1 MADFLTAYAPLARY
15 EGGWCNDPAD
25 RGGATY
31 AGIARNFFPAW
42 PGWAVIDAARSHP
55 SFQQGAAAFSRHL
68 SVLPDLSDAVRDW
81 YRTEWW
87 DRLGLG
93 SLPQALANEIFE
105 QAVNLG
111 KGGAGRL
118 LQRVI
123 NAFNWDKGGKK
134 PLFPDLVVDGAIGPR
149 TLDGLALLLRARTS
163 EAALVHALNC
173 MQGAHYINLAA
184 GKPSQRRFTDGW
196 LTRTHA
202 AEPLGE

>member
-1 MADFLTAYAPLARY
+1 MADFLTAYAPLSRY

-25 RGGATY
+25 RGGETY

-42 PGWAVIDAARSHP
+42 PGWAVIDAARAHP

-68 SVLPDLSDAVRDW
+68 SALPDLSDAVRDW

-87 DRLGLG
+87 ERLGLG

-123 NAFNWDKGGKK
+123 NAFNWDKAGKK

-149 TLDGLALLLRARTS
+149 TLDGLALLLRSRTN

-196 LTRTHA
+196 LTRTHS
-202 AEPLGE
+202 AEPLEG

>member
-25 RGGATY
+25 RGGETY
-31 AGIARNFFPAW
+31 AGIARHFFPDW
-42 PGWAVIDAARSHP
+42 PGWTVIDAARSHP
-55 SFQQGAAAFSRHL
+55 SFRQGAAAFSRHL
-68 SVLPDLSDAVRDW
+68 AALPALTDAVRDW
-81 YRTEWW
+81 YRREWW

-93 SLPQALANEIFE
+93 NLPQALANEIFE
-105 QAVNLG
+105 QSVNLG

-123 NAFNWDKGGKK
+123 NAFNWDKARKQ
-134 PLFPDLVVDGAIGPR
+134 PLFPDLAVDGAIGPR
-149 TLDGLALLLRARTS
+149 TLDGLALLLRSRTH

-184 GKPSQRRFTDGW
+184 GTPSQRRFTDGW

-202 AEPLGE
+202 AEPLEG

>member
-25 RGGATY
+25 RGGETY

-42 PGWAVIDAARSHP
+42 TGWAVIDAARAHP
-55 SFQQGAAAFSRHL
+55 SFRQGAAAFSRHL
-68 SVLPDLSDAVRDW
+68 AALPALTDAVRDW
-81 YRTEWW
+81 YRREWW

-93 SLPQALANEIFE
+93 SLPQALADEIFE
-105 QAVNLG
+105 QSVNLG

-123 NAFNWDKGGKK
+123 NAFNWDKARKQ
-134 PLFPDLVVDGAIGPR
+134 PLFPDLAVDGAIGPR
-149 TLDGLALLLRARTS
+149 TLDGLALLLRSRTH
-163 EAALVHALNC
+163 EEALVHALNC

-184 GKPSQRRFTDGW
+184 GTPSQRRFTDGW

-202 AEPLGE
+202 AEPLEG

>member
-25 RGGATY
+25 RGGETY

-42 PGWAVIDAARSHP
+42 PGWAVIDAARAHP

-68 SVLPDLSDAVRDW
+68 AALPDLSNAVRDW

-123 NAFNWDKGGKK
+123 NAFNWDKAHKR

-149 TLDGLALLLRARTS
+149 TLDGLALLLRARTN

-173 MQGAHYINLAA
+173 MQGAHYINIAA
-184 GKPSQRRFTDGW
+184 GKSSQRRFTDGW
-196 LTRTHA
+196 LTRTHT

>member
-25 RGGATY
+25 RGGETY
-31 AGIARNFFPAW
+31 AGIARAFFPDW
-42 PGWAVIDAARSHP
+42 PGWALIDAARSHP
-55 SFQQGAAAFSRHL
+55 SFRQGAAAFSRHL
-68 SVLPDLSDAVRDW
+68 AALPALTDAVRDW
-81 YRTEWW
+81 YRREWW

-93 SLPQALANEIFE
+93 NLPQALADEIFE
-105 QAVNLG
+105 QSVNLG

-123 NAFNWDKGGKK
+123 NAFNWDKGHKR

-149 TLDGLALLLRARTS
+149 TLDGLALLLRSRTH

-184 GKPSQRRFTDGW
+184 GTPSQRRFTDGW
-196 LTRTHA
+196 LTRTHD
-202 AEPLGE
+202 AEPLEG

>member
-25 RGGATY
+25 RGGETY
-31 AGIARNFFPAW
+31 AGIARAFFPAW
-42 PGWAVIDAARSHP
+42 TGWAVIDAARAHP
-55 SFQQGAAAFSRHL
+55 SFRQGAAAFSRHL
-68 SVLPDLSDAVRDW
+68 AALPDLSDAVRDW

-93 SLPQALANEIFE
+93 TLPQALADEIFE
-105 QAVNLG
+105 QSVNLG

-123 NAFNWDKGGKK
+123 NAFNWDKARKQ

-149 TLDGLALLLRARTS
+149 TLDGLALLLRSRTN

-173 MQGAHYINLAA
+173 MQDAHYINLAA
-184 GKPSQRRFTDGW
+184 GKSSQRRFTDGW

>member
-25 RGGATY
+25 RGGETY
-31 AGIARNFFPAW
+31 AGIARHFFPDW
-42 PGWAVIDAARSHP
+42 GGWAVIDAARAHP

-68 SVLPDLSDAVRDW
+68 SALPDLSDAVRDW

-87 DRLGLG
+87 ERLGLG
-93 SLPQALANEIFE
+93 TLPQALANEIFE
-105 QAVNLG
+105 QSVNLG

-123 NAFNWDKGGKK
+123 NAFNWDKAHKR

-149 TLDGLALLLRARTS
+149 TLDGLALLLRSRTN

-173 MQGAHYINLAA
+173 MQGAHYINIAA
-184 GKPSQRRFTDGW
+184 GKSSQRRFTDGW
-196 LTRTHA
+196 LTRTHT
-202 AEPLGE
+202 AEPLEG

>member
-1 MADFLTAYAPLARY
+1 MNKSITLNPLLSARY
-15 EGGWCNDPAD
+15 DTPYGTIPFDQIKTEHYEPAIREGI
-25 RGGATY
+25 RLQKEE
-31 AGIARNFFPAW
+31 
-42 PGWAVIDAARSHP
+42 IDAITENP
-55 SFQQGAAAFSRHL
+55 ETPTFQNTIAA
-68 SVLPDLSDAVRDW
+68 
-81 YRTEWW
+81 Y
-87 DRLGLG
+87 
-93 SLPQALANEIFE
+93 E
-105 QAVNLG
+105 QS
-111 KGGAGRL
+111 GRL

-123 NAFNWDKGGKK
+123 NAFNWDKAGKK

-149 TLDGLALLLRARTS
+149 TLDGLALLLRSRTN

>member
-25 RGGATY
+25 RGGETY

-42 PGWAVIDAARSHP
+42 PGWAVIDAARAHP

-68 SVLPDLSDAVRDW
+68 SALPDLSDAVRDW

-87 DRLGLG
+87 ERLSLG

-123 NAFNWDKGGKK
+123 NAFNWDKSHKR

-149 TLDGLALLLRARTS
+149 TLDGLALLLRSRTH

-196 LTRTHA
+196 LTRTHS